1 MQVDP
6 ANRLVADSLEADWND
21 KLRTLTEVQEEY
33 ERQRKSDR
41 MIFDGKERSRILAL
55 ATDFPEL
62 WRNPKTPDREK
73 KRMVRLVVEDVTL
86 LKDSG
91 ITVDVRFK
99 GGMIK
104 TLNLPAPK
112 NGWQLRKTSKA
123 VVSQIDQLLGQHTD
137 AEVAN
142 ILNNSGV
149 VSGSGQPFKAR
160 TVFNIRRSYG
170 LKSHYER
177 LRDRGLFTLNEIAK
191 KLKVSKRTVKKWG
204 DNKIL
209 TGYKCNDK
217 NERLYEWPGNE
228 LINKLQVVNRGGRRK
243 IILNY
248 CQTV

>member
-1 MQVDP
+1 
-6 ANRLVADSLEADWND
+6 
-21 KLRTLTEVQEEY
+21 
-33 ERQRKSDR
+33 
-41 MIFDGKERSRILAL
+41 
-55 ATDFPEL
+55 
-62 WRNPKTPDREK
+62 
-73 KRMVRLVVEDVTL
+73 VEDVTL

-142 ILNNSGV
+142 ILNKSGM

-177 LRDRGLFTLNEIAK
+177 LRDLGLFTLNETAK
-191 KLKVSKRTVKKWG
+191 KLKVSKRTVKKWA
-204 DNKIL
+204 DKKIL
-209 TGYKCNDK
+209 TSYKCNDK
-217 NERLYEWPGNE
+217 NERVYEWPGNE
-228 LINKLQVVNRGGRRK
+228 LINKLQVMNRGGRSK
-243 IILNY
+243 IIVNHG
-248 CQTV
+248 QTV